1 MSAIGLN
8 TPKNKNYDLYLSTVC
23 VATRNDMRSP
33 GVISC
38 LDINI
43 PPTNSVPRTIPE
55 IEIKTV
61 NF

>member
-1 MSAIGLN
+1 
-8 TPKNKNYDLYLSTVC
+8 
-23 VATRNDMRSP
+23 MRSP